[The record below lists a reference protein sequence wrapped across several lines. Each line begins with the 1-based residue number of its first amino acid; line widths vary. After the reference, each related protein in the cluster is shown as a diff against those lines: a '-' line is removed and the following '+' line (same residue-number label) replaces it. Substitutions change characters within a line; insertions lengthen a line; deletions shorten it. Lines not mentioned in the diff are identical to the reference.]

1 MTRKTLLL
9 TAATLGLAASF
20 GSASASAQSVD
31 TIYVSAPSEIS
42 AGSRAL
48 RRNRP
53 TEAIRYL
60 EKGLKKNIS
69 QESRVSGLNGLCIAY
84 RMDGALEKAK
94 ENCSKAIALRPGYWR
109 AYNNRANVYYDQENY
124 LAALSDYEAA
134 LEIKPKSKLV
144 RQNLR
149 AVKTSVSM
157 AD

>member
-9 TAATLGLAASF
+9 TAVTLGLAASF
-20 GSASASAQSVD
+20 GSAPASAQSVD
-31 TIYVSAPSEIS
+31 VIYMNAADDIR

-48 RRNRP
+48 RRNQP
-53 TEAIRYL
+53 TDAIRLL

-69 QESRVSGLNGLCIAY
+69 ENSRVAGLNGLCIAY
-84 RMDGALEKAK
+84 RLDGDLEKAK

-124 LAALSDYEAA
+124 LAALSDYETA
-134 LEIKPKSKLV
+134 LEINPKSDLI